1 MQEQQ
6 VNNSDI
12 NVVLS
17 SSIEKIHLSLERL
30 KRHLNKS
37 DNIVKLYE
45 RVNMYIVT
53 LEEVK
58 AVVSNKP
65 VLSDQDIESLSE
77 ELEEAQNVIQLSDK
91 VLALIEGDT
100 ADNVRH

>member
-91 VLALIEGDT
+91 VLALIEGDA